1 MKIGLE
7 TRPYPIKEDT
17 DMKKTHMELT
27 QKKESLYRDVRRE
40 GLLIKATEVTSTY
53 TIRNEVYDG
62 TCVVKKQVSKWVS
75 DEEERMV
82 EYPLR
87 EISKEEIPGLWKAKV
102 PSFLLKKDG
111 KFYHGEIPKEMT
123 FLSSNVIDVPHQ
135 CAGGQQGVCC
145 ARLEASPDPKGCAK
159 VRARSVHIER
169 YAWITYGYETF
180 GTNHTSFVVGACE
193 HYKKC
198 PPKKQ
203 LPAAEVNRRRLAL
216 ASFFFDDVESMNDV
230 RRKIASRRH

>member
-1 MKIGLE
+1 
-7 TRPYPIKEDT
+7 
-17 DMKKTHMELT
+17 MKKTHEELT
-27 QKKESLYRDVRRE
+27 KKQEMLYKDVRRE
-40 GLLIKATEVTSTY
+40 GLFIKATEVTSTY
-53 TIRNEVYDG
+53 TIRNEVYDETG
-62 TCVVKKQVSKWVS
+62 LVKKQVSKWVS
-75 DEEERMV
+75 NEEERMV

-87 EISKEEIPGLWKAKV
+87 EISKEEILGLWKAKV

-111 KFYHGEIPKEMT
+111 KYYHGEIPKEMT

-135 CAGGQQGVCC
+135 CAVGDQGGCC

-169 YAWITYGYETF
+169 YDWITYGYETF
-180 GTNHTSFVVGACE
+180 CTNHTAFVVGACE

-203 LPAAEVNRRRLAL
+203 LPAAEVNRRRVAL
-216 ASFFFDDVESMNDV
+216 AAFFYDDIKDMKDV
-230 RRKIASRRH
+230 RRRRTNRTLPY